1 MALRMPILE
10 IPLDDKAFQKFAQ
23 VFGDYSK
30 TLEKTPAFWK
40 QTNAAILSQGE
51 ALRRLG
57 TAARPAENLWRN
69 IAGWSGAALSSTMRI
84 TGELLKWGTII
95 GGGLLGGS
103 LFGIT
108 RMASDV
114 SNYRRS
120 AMGLGMS
127 IGGMRSFGI
136 NMGRFVDPG
145 SFLASINQAVSNPTL
160 QGPLYALGVN
170 PNGSTDQVSL
180 SMLKAMRRL
189 ALATPRGELGLMSQA
204 YGLGPYGGL
213 ETLMRLKTTS
223 AREFYAQ
230 LTAEQR
236 DKSALGLPP
245 GVARK
250 WQDFTTQM
258 DRARASIFKTFV
270 LGLAPLAGPLTKLSG
285 AFTGFV
291 ERLMD
296 GPLLKGGI
304 DKLATWLN
312 KFSVEIA
319 SQKFQSAVASLVSD
333 TGIIAQAF
341 HALASDIRG
350 FEQHPVK
357 SVAKAA
363 YGAVIKAPFKGGEA
377 IGHWLISGPPS
388 TIGFRQNNPGNL
400 MFAGQP
406 GAWMGAHG
414 LAAFHNANQGL
425 AALAAQ
431 LRIDAARGDNTLASL
446 ITSYAPPGGNDTA
459 AYIRDVVSRTGLS
472 ANARLNFNNPHEL
485 ASVMRAMIRHEN
497 GYSPNYLGA
506 VGRAARLSIR
516 DDTGGNVG
524 IIVRNKTGSNAVL
537 AGAGLAGVPQ

>member
-1 MALRMPILE
+1 MPVVD
-10 IPLDDKAFQKFAQ
+10 IPLDDKAFQKFARL
-23 VFGDYSK
+23 FGEYSK

-40 QTNAAILSQGE
+40 QTNSAILSQGE
-51 ALRRLG
+51 ALKRLG
-57 TAARPAENLWRN
+57 SAARPAESLWRN

-136 NMGRFVDPG
+136 NMSRFVDPG

-170 PNGSTDQVSL
+170 PDGSTDQVSL

-213 ETLMRLKTTS
+213 ETLMRLKSTS
-223 AREFYAQ
+223 ASEFYRQ
-230 LTAEQR
+230 LTAER
-236 DKSALGLPP
+236 HDTSALGLPP
-245 GVARK
+245 GVALK
-250 WQDFTTQM
+250 WQQFTTQM
-258 DRARASIFKTFV
+258 DLARASIFKTFV
-270 LGLAPLAGPLTKLSG
+270 VGLAPLAVPLKTLSA

-291 ERLMD
+291 QRLMN
-296 GPLLKGGI
+296 GPILKEGI
-304 DKLATWLN
+304 DKLAKGLN
-312 KFSVEIA
+312 NFSVELT
-319 SQKFQSAVASLVSD
+319 SQKFQSAVSSLVSD
-333 TGIIAQAF
+333 TGVIAQAF

-350 FEQHPVK
+350 FERHPVK
-357 SVAKAA
+357 SVAK
-363 YGAVIKAPFKGGEA
+363 GAFDVAIKAPFKGGEA
-377 IGHWLISGPPS
+377 IGHWLVSGPPS
-388 TIGFRQNNPGNL
+388 TLGFRQNNPGNL

-406 GAWMGAHG
+406 GAWSGTHG
-414 LAAFHNANQGL
+414 LAAFHNPSQGL

-431 LRIDAARGDNTLASL
+431 LRIDAARGDNTIPSL
-446 ITSYAPPGGNDTA
+446 IASYAPPGTNDTA
-459 AYIRDVVSRTGLS
+459 AYIRDVLARTGLS
-472 ANARLNFNNPHEL
+472 ATDRLNFNSPHEL
-485 ASVMRAMIRHEN
+485 ASVMRAIIRHEN
-497 GYSPNYLGA
+497 GYSPNYLGG
-506 VGRAARLSIR
+506 VSRAARLSIR

-524 IIVRNKTGSNAVL
+524 IIVRNKTGASAVL